1 VTPYWYIHN
10 DFFSARSKRIGA
22 SEISALIPNPEKP
35 NESLAGTWRRPDGTI
50 DRKTAVTVWEEKTG
64 RREPSPSGLPAE
76 MGHWNEVK
84 ALELFIRGIDPATA
98 RAYRESRLRYE
109 MLAEEH
115 PEHVKAEDYQAT
127 PFRHNTQ
134 WYDDN
139 FIVHPDGIYEPDF
152 GIRRTAIGTMQR
164 IERGRDPALP
174 QGFPYEILDEQGRVT
189 AHGYTIDLSEP
200 FLLEAKTASYWSAKR
215 RNGSLVSGYDF
226 DLATWQGIPLK
237 HYVQIQFQLACMDVE
252 TAYLPLLYDSAS
264 FHVWQIARD
273 RAMGDKLI
281 DLAGRF
287 AWHIKHDEP
296 PKEMAMN
303 ALDIAALYPELREDF
318 RFVSDEAEREALIE
332 AARAAQKAAAQEK
345 TWKRKKED
353 ASDALAVL
361 LRDSR
366 ELKIELDGE
375 IVPVV
380 KWIEKKGGE
389 LVAGLKEAKAIPGA
403 EDALRKLGLVKQ
415 GEGSRYVS
423 VTLKEEEEKE

>member
-10 DFFSARSKRIGA
+10 DFFSARSTRIGA

-35 NESLAGTWRRPDGTI
+35 NESLAGYER
-50 DRKTAVTVWEEKTG
+50 TAVTVWQEKTG
-64 RREPSPSGLPAE
+64 RKIPDPSGLPAE

-98 RAYRESRLRYE
+98 RIYRASRLDYE
-109 MLAEEH
+109 RAAETM
-115 PEHVKAEDYQAT
+115 PDSVRAEDYQTT

-139 FIVHPDGIYEPDF
+139 FIVHPDGIYDTNWDMMAGKSAE
-152 GIRRTAIGTMQR
+152 
-164 IERGRDPALP
+164 
-174 QGFPYEILDEQGRVT
+174 
-189 AHGYTIDLSEP
+189 AHGYTIDLALP

-237 HYVQIQFQLACMDVE
+237 HYIQIQFQLACMDVE
-252 TAYLPLLYDSAS
+252 TCYLPLLYDSAS
-264 FHVWQIARD
+264 FHVWQIARN

-287 AWHIKHDEP
+287 AWHIKHDDP
-296 PKEMAMN
+296 PKDFAMN
-303 ALDIAALYPELREDF
+303 ALDIAALYPTLSEDF
-318 RFVSDEAEREALIE
+318 RFVSDETERAALLE
-332 AARAAQKAAAQEK
+332 AARVTQRAAAQEK
-345 TWKRKKED
+345 TWKAKKED

-361 LRDSR
+361 LKDAK
-366 ELKIELDGE
+366 ELRIELDGE

-380 KWIEKKGGE
+380 KWVEKKGGE
-389 LVAGLKEAKAIPGA
+389 RLMGLKEAKAIVGA

-415 GEGSRYVS
+415 GEGSKYVQVS
-423 VTLKEEEEKE
+423 LKEEEE